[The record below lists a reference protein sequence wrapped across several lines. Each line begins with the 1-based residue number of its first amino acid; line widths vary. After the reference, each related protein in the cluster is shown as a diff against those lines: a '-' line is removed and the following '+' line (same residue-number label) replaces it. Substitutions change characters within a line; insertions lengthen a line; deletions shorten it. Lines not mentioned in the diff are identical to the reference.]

1 MPWKL
6 FVFPA
11 RAVWPW
17 HLTEVNKMP
26 LQLCNYSYCKTVS
39 SYCWFDETL
48 TLYHLSDLHCY
59 SNSAQTKTMVALL
72 IFTIPSDCSRTYACV
87 KCEESRESHPIQ
99 TWSDS
104 HCIWMSEE
112 WGQSFGRYPNT
123 LLSTSINACLTS
135 SSDYRSTHRL
145 CVDMVGRMT
154 RRQLLHLLLFLTLFL
169 QQAQ

>member
-72 IFTIPSDCSRTYACV
+72 IFTIPSDCSRTYACEV
-87 KCEESRESHPIQ
+87 WRIQRVTSHSDVIWLALYLNVRGMRTIIWTLPKHPLVYVNKCM
-99 TWSDS
+99 SDIIFWLQI
-104 HCIWMSEE
+104 HTQALC
-112 WGQSFGRYPNT
+112 GHGR
-123 LLSTSINACLTS
+123 AH
-135 SSDYRSTHRL
+135 D
-145 CVDMVGRMT
+145 
-154 RRQLLHLLLFLTLFL
+154 
-169 QQAQ
+169 